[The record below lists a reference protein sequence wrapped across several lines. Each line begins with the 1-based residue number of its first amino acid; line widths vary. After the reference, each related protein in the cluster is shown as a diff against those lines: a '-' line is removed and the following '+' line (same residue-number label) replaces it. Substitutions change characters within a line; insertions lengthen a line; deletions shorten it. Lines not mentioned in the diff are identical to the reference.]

1 MSASCGIDAER
12 CKAARLR
19 RAAEGNQERIEVRD
33 LHIDT
38 ASNGPLFD
46 QFLLTAMPGR

>member
-33 LHIDT
+33 LHMDT
-38 ASNGPLFD
+38 AFNVPQVPTIPEYNPD
-46 QFLLTAMPGR
+46 W